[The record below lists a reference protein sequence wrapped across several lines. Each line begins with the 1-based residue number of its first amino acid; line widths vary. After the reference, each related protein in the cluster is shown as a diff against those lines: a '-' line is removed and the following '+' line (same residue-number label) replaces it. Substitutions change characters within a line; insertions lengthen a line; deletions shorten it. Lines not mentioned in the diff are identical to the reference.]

1 MVSLQT
7 ATINGAPVSGAVG
20 DLTTGVSGTQPF
32 PIAYIGATT
41 SAANLGGLNCTFCNA
56 QLIRLRCPL
65 DTLAL
70 LLHPTT
76 WDQVFDSATNDGIVT
91 LTSQLNSKSS
101 TLVHAGVIH
110 SSGLK
115 DLDFNPPTELDP
127 GSGIPGD
134 LINLLNEAINGSD
147 FFTN

>member
-1 MVSLQT
+1 LHPFWSNETLEFS
-7 ATINGAPVSGAVG
+7 NGEVG
-20 DLTTGVSGTQPF
+20 VVADMGTGNNREGQPF
-32 PIAYIGATT
+32 A
-41 SAANLGGLNCTFCNA
+41 
-56 QLIRLRCPL
+56 
-65 DTLAL
+65 
-70 LLHPTT
+70 
-76 WDQVFDSATNDGIVT
+76 VFFLSIN
-91 LTSQLNSKSS
+91 
-101 TLVHAGVIH
+101 AGVIH